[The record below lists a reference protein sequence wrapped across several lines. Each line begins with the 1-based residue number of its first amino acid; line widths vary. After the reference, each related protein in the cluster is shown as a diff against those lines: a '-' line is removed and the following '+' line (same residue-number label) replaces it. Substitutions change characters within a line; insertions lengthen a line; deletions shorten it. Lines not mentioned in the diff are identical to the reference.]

1 MKFFNTAGPN
11 KDDIHYTLSPL
22 SRWNLPEILSL
33 IEAQKFFVL
42 HAPRQTGKTT
52 GLLSLRDYLNKEG
65 KYNAIY
71 VNIEA
76 AQAARENV
84 QRGIQAVLSQFS
96 AMHQNLFKNNLL
108 EDNWKEIFDK
118 SGAENALSRVLSF
131 WAQN

>member
-22 SRWNLPEILSL
+22 SRWNLPEIMGL
-33 IEAQKFFVL
+33 IDAQKFFVL

-52 GLLSLRDYLNKEG
+52 GLLTLRDHLNKEG
-65 KYNAIY
+65 NYNAIY

-84 QRGIQAVLSQFS
+84 QRGIQAVLASFARKHKELTKETLIDDKGKRS
-96 AMHQNLFKNNLL
+96 STKAVRNLP
-108 EDNWKEIFDK
+108 
-118 SGAENALSRVLSF
+118 
-131 WAQN
+131 